1 MIKSKLCYNIHKM
14 IKGGIKVVKK
24 KWWHNSVVY
33 QIYPKSFCDSNN
45 DGIGDLN
52 GIISKLDYLKN
63 LGIDVIW
70 LSPVYKSPNDDNG
83 YDISDY
89 YDIMDEFG
97 TMEDM
102 DRLLKEANN
111 RNIKILMDLV
121 VNHTSSEHKWFKEA
135 IKNKDSKYR
144 DYYIFRKPLDGDV
157 PNGLE
162 SCFGGSAWEIDETS
176 NEYYLHLFSKKQPDL
191 NWENPNMRKE
201 IYNMMNFWINKG
213 IAGFRMD
220 VIDLIG
226 KDIDKEITGNGPKL
240 HTLIKEMNRETFGDK
255 NLLTVG
261 ETWGVTPDIA
271 KLYSNPNGD
280 ELSMVFQ
287 FEHIGLD
294 EIKGKSKWDLANLD
308 FVELKKVFS
317 KWQAEL
323 EGCGWN
329 SLFWNNHDLPRIVSR
344 WGNDKG
350 EYRKLSAKMLATILH
365 MQKGTPY
372 IYQGEE
378 IGMTN
383 VKFDSIEDYK
393 DIETLNM
400 YKERIDKGYDRND
413 IMNSIYVKSRD
424 NARTPMQWSK
434 EQNGGF
440 TKGISW
446 IRVNENYKDINV
458 DEALRDKDS
467 VFYHYKAL
475 INLRKE
481 NDVIIYGTYNCIDI
495 NHKAIYSYVREL
507 NGIKFLVVA
516 NFYDK
521 IEKFILPQNIHYD
534 KCQLILSNYKDSN
547 NIPNE
552 IVLRPYEALIYKLI

>member
-1 MIKSKLCYNIHKM
+1 M
-14 IKGGIKVVKK
+14 KK

-162 SCFGGSAWEIDETS
+162 SCFGGSAWEMDETS

-213 IAGFRMD
+213 IYGFRMD

-240 HTLIKEMNRETFGDK
+240 HTLIKEMNRETFGDR

-323 EGCGWN
+323 EGRGWN

-400 YKERIDKGYDRND
+400 YKERIDKGYDRNH

-424 NARTPMQWSK
+424 NARTPMQWSR

-440 TKGISW
+440 TKGIPW

-481 NDVIIYGTYNCIDI
+481 NDVIIYGTYNYIDI

>member
-1 MIKSKLCYNIHKM
+1 M
-14 IKGGIKVVKK
+14 KK

-162 SCFGGSAWEIDETS
+162 SCFGGSAWEMDETS

-400 YKERIDKGYDRND
+400 YKERIDKGYDRNH

-424 NARTPMQWSK
+424 NARTPMQWSR

-440 TKGISW
+440 TKGIPW

-481 NDVIIYGTYNCIDI
+481 NDVIIYGTYNSIDI

>member
-1 MIKSKLCYNIHKM
+1 M
-14 IKGGIKVVKK
+14 KK

-135 IKNKDSKYR
+135 IKNKYSKYR

-162 SCFGGSAWEIDETS
+162 SCFGGSAWERDETS

-440 TKGISW
+440 TKGIPW

>member
-1 MIKSKLCYNIHKM
+1 M
-14 IKGGIKVVKK
+14 KK

-162 SCFGGSAWEIDETS
+162 SCFGGSAWEMDETS

-323 EGCGWN
+323 EGRGWN

-400 YKERIDKGYDRND
+400 YKERIDKGYDRNH

-424 NARTPMQWSK
+424 TARTPMQWSR

-440 TKGISW
+440 TKGIPW

>member
-1 MIKSKLCYNIHKM
+1 M
-14 IKGGIKVVKK
+14 KK

-162 SCFGGSAWEIDETS
+162 SCFGGSAWEMDETS

-213 IAGFRMD
+213 IYGFRMD

-294 EIKGKSKWDLANLD
+294 EIQGKSKWDLANLD

-440 TKGISW
+440 TKGIPW

>member
-1 MIKSKLCYNIHKM
+1 M
-14 IKGGIKVVKK
+14 KK

-162 SCFGGSAWEIDETS
+162 SCFGGSAWEMDETS

-294 EIKGKSKWDLANLD
+294 EIQGKSKWDLANLD

-323 EGCGWN
+323 EGRGWN

-400 YKERIDKGYDRND
+400 YKERIDKGYDRNH

-424 NARTPMQWSK
+424 NARTPMQWSR

-440 TKGISW
+440 TKGIPW

>member
-1 MIKSKLCYNIHKM
+1 M

-162 SCFGGSAWEIDETS
+162 SCFGGSAWEMDETS

-323 EGCGWN
+323 EGRGWN

-400 YKERIDKGYDRND
+400 YKERIDKGYDRNH

-424 NARTPMQWSK
+424 NARTPMQWSR

-440 TKGISW
+440 TKGIPW

-552 IVLRPYEALIYKLI
+552 IVLIPYEALIYKLI

>member
-1 MIKSKLCYNIHKM
+1 MHQGHGGNRGFSHK
-14 IKGGIKVVKK
+14 IWHVDVKE
-24 KWWHNSVVY
+24 
-33 QIYPKSFCDSNN
+33 DN
-45 DGIGDLN
+45 DNVTLKF
-52 GIISKLDYLKN
+52 ISKSLDGEENYPGNLDVCVSFKIYEDYRIEEIYEAMSDKTTLVNMTNHSYFNLSGDIKRTITQCNLKVDSDEILELDYTCVPTGKKINVGNTPFDFRTLKN
-63 LGIDVIW
+63 
-70 LSPVYKSPNDDNG
+70 
-83 YDISDY
+83 
-89 YDIMDEFG
+89 
-97 TMEDM
+97 
-102 DRLLKEANN
+102 
-111 RNIKILMDLV
+111 
-121 VNHTSSEHKWFKEA
+121 
-135 IKNKDSKYR
+135 
-144 DYYIFRKPLDGDV
+144 
-157 PNGLE
+157 
-162 SCFGGSAWEIDETS
+162 
-176 NEYYLHLFSKKQPDL
+176 
-191 NWENPNMRKE
+191 
-201 IYNMMNFWINKG
+201 
-213 IAGFRMD
+213 
-220 VIDLIG
+220 IG

-323 EGCGWN
+323 EGRGWN

-350 EYRKLSAKMLATILH
+350 EYRKLSAKMLAIILH

-400 YKERIDKGYDRND
+400 YKERIDKGYDRNH

-424 NARTPMQWSK
+424 NARTPMQWSR

-440 TKGISW
+440 TKGIPW

>member
-1 MIKSKLCYNIHKM
+1 M
-14 IKGGIKVVKK
+14 KK

-162 SCFGGSAWEIDETS
+162 SCFGGSAWEMDETS

-213 IAGFRMD
+213 IYGFRMD

-271 KLYSNPNGD
+271 RLYSNPNGD

-323 EGCGWN
+323 EGRGWN

-400 YKERIDKGYDRND
+400 YKERIDKGYDRNH

-424 NARTPMQWSK
+424 NARTPMQWSR

-440 TKGISW
+440 TKGIPW

>member
-1 MIKSKLCYNIHKM
+1 M
-14 IKGGIKVVKK
+14 KK

-162 SCFGGSAWEIDETS
+162 SCFGGSAWEMDETS

-323 EGCGWN
+323 EGRGWN

-400 YKERIDKGYDRND
+400 YKERIDKGYDRNH

-424 NARTPMQWSK
+424 NARTPMQWSR

-440 TKGISW
+440 TKGIPW

-495 NHKAIYSYVREL
+495 NHKAIYSYIREL

-516 NFYDK
+516 KFYDK

>member
-1 MIKSKLCYNIHKM
+1 M
-14 IKGGIKVVKK
+14 KK

-162 SCFGGSAWEIDETS
+162 SCFGGSAWERDETS

-440 TKGISW
+440 TKGIPW